1 MSCPVQTC
9 SPAGY
14 RIMLRSGKACVS
26 GNNSNHLA
34 GMHHALARIADTQAI
49 CRHVCHR
56 YNYSSI
62 DR

>member
-34 GMHHALARIADTQAI
+34 GMHHALARIADAQAI
-49 CRHVCHR
+49 
-56 YNYSSI
+56 
-62 DR
+62 